1 MQNEAAVLLPAF
13 PLFGGLV
20 LFIIDAIWSVG
31 GRSPRYALLCV
42 VPTALSFLTGIA
54 VLWQVVER
62 GTITLSLPFSLP
74 GISEPSLWGVDRL
87 SAIMVLLITGVSTVV
102 QGYSLRYLLGE
113 ADYARFFSLVALE
126 TSVLVML
133 VTSRNLLLIFL
144 FWQLMSLG
152 LYLLMAYNR
161 KRRSSVEAAAKTFL
175 VHRLG
180 DMFFLGGLL
189 IAWQSFHSLD
199 LGRIAEIL
207 RDQPGTISQGT
218 LSALVLC
225 LFAGCMAKSAQF
237 PFHFWL
243 PDTMETPTPVSAL
256 MHAGI
261 VNAGGYL
268 MNRTSLLFA
277 HSPVSMHLV
286 FIVGFVTALFGS
298 STMLTQSDVKRKLGF
313 STMGQ
318 MGYMTMEC
326 GLGAFSLAVFHLIA
340 HGIFKATLFLES
352 GTAIGIART
361 EPTLPRQSAEDPGVP
376 EGFHLSRVLPVA
388 LVTLV
393 LPLVIVLGAHQL
405 ANIHLS
411 REEGTVV
418 FLFFSWVTVSQVTI
432 SLTRARLFDSFTAAI
447 PWTAV
452 LVLFVYGY
460 IGAAH
465 KFNLFLYPDPA
476 DRALFFSSGGVGW
489 SLFTPIVL
497 VLTAIIVGG
506 WVVAFF
512 RGIRGRQ
519 ILPAWILSRQESLYL
534 FFLNRGSVEHVLDH
548 RVFDPFDR
556 LLWRLREIFDGKE
569 RA

>member
-1 MQNEAAVLLPAF
+1 MAMQDGAAVLLPAL
-13 PLFGGLV
+13 PLLGGLL
-20 LFIIDAIWSVG
+20 LFLFDACGVK
-31 GRSPRYALLCV
+31 SPRTALIALV
-42 VPTALSFLTGIA
+42 STALSFFLGLF
-54 VLWQVVER
+54 VLWGVISSGPLILR
-62 GTITLSLPFSLP
+62 LPVTLP
-74 GISEPSLWGVDRL
+74 GLTDGPLWGVDRL
-87 SAIMVLLITGVSTVV
+87 SAIMVLLVTGVSTVV
-102 QGYSLRYLLGE
+102 QAYSLRYILGE
-113 ADYARFFSLVALE
+113 PDYGRFFSLVAAE

-133 VTSRNLLLIFL
+133 VTSRNLLLIFV

-152 LYLLMAYNR
+152 LYLLMAHNR
-161 KRRSSVEAAAKTFL
+161 RRRNAVDTAGKTFL
-175 VHRLG
+175 VHRAG
-180 DMFFLGGLL
+180 DMFMLAGIL
-189 IAWQSFHSLD
+189 IAHESFHTLD
-199 LGRIAEIL
+199 LGRIADIL
-207 RDQPGTISQGT
+207 RDSPAAVSQGT
-218 LSALVLC
+218 LAALVLC
-225 LFAGCMAKSAQF
+225 IFVGCMAKSAQF

-268 MNRTSLLFA
+268 MNRTSILFA
-277 HSPVSMHLV
+277 HSPLSMHLV
-286 FIVGFVTALFGS
+286 FAVGFLTALFGS

-352 GTAIGIART
+352 GTAIAIARKDPSIPRRMAE
-361 EPTLPRQSAEDPGVP
+361 EPATP
-376 EGFHLSRVLPVA
+376 EGFHLSRALPVA

-405 ANIHLS
+405 ADIHLS

-432 SLTRARLFDSFTAAI
+432 SLTRARLFDSFAAAI

-465 KFNLFLYPDPA
+465 KFNLFLYPDPVT
-476 DRALFFSSGGVGW
+476 RALFFSSGGVGW
-489 SLFTPIVL
+489 VMFTPIVL
-497 VLTAIIVGG
+497 LITSVIVAG

-512 RGIRGRQ
+512 RGVRGRQ
-519 ILPAWILSRQESLYL
+519 ILPPWILSRQEALYL
-534 FFLNRGSVEHVLDH
+534 FFLNRGSVEHLLLH
-548 RVFDPFDR
+548 RVVEPVDR
-556 LLWRLREIFDGKE
+556 LLWRLRELFDGKE